1 MGRQMTQTLTPWTE
15 MSLRRVGD
23 VGLVM
28 RRKSGSRR
36 DGSFLPRRKKG
47 RNRPS

>member
-1 MGRQMTQTLTPWTE
+1 MMERTTIAAPWTE

-36 DGSFLPRRKKG
+36 DGGFLPRRKKG
-47 RNRPS
+47 RR